1 MEEFDT
7 NGSRSRRFPGKRRP
21 AASPRCCEGERRGRE
36 RKRVWGEEPGRASF
50 ILSASVLF
58 PKKNVFF
65 YNFTTLRCS
74 NICEH
79 GYNINIVGFF
89 LEYYTV

>member
-1 MEEFDT
+1 MDRFDSMEEFDT

-58 PKKNVFF
+58 PKKMFF
-65 YNFTTLRCS
+65 FAILPRLDAPTFVNTATTL
-74 NICEH
+74 
-79 GYNINIVGFF
+79 
-89 LEYYTV
+89 T